1 MKSICLL
8 ILLLTLSSFDKK
20 YSGEMSF
27 KIKEK
32 ILEIYYDDFEYYPK
46 ENHFKPLQF
55 DFILKNR
62 KEIFDYRILAD

>member
-1 MKSICLL
+1 
-8 ILLLTLSSFDKK
+8 
-20 YSGEMSF
+20 MSF